1 MAGLI
6 FRRFIQS
13 IVLIKCVLI
22 FVFLLVHLSGDP
34 VRIMMPDD
42 STEEDIARVR
52 HEMGLDKPLYTQYV
66 IFFKGVVLRG
76 DFGESFEHGESALK
90 VVLEHLPATVELAT
104 TAFLISIFIG
114 LPLGC
119 LAALREGTVYDKS
132 LMIAAVLGQAVPDFW
147 FGLMMIL
154 FFSVKLNWFPPFGY
168 GNLDHLVM
176 PAITASLFHLARL
189 ARLMR
194 SEMIE
199 VLRQDYVLTAR
210 SKGLTE
216 NVVLFKHAL
225 KNSAIPIVTV
235 LGIDLALTLG
245 GTVITE
251 TVFAW
256 PGVGR
261 LTVAA
266 IHHRDYPIVQA
277 TVFLLASIFVI
288 INMLVDI
295 LYTYLDPRIQH
306 R

>member
-1 MAGLI
+1 
-6 FRRFIQS
+6 
-13 IVLIKCVLI
+13 
-22 FVFLLVHLSGDP
+22 
-34 VRIMMPDD
+34 MP
-42 STEEDIARVR
+42 
-52 HEMGLDKPLYTQYV
+52 G
-66 IFFKGVVLRG
+66 
-76 DFGESFEHGESALK
+76 
-90 VVLEHLPATVELAT
+90 
-104 TAFLISIFIG
+104 
-114 LPLGC
+114 
-119 LAALREGTVYDKS
+119 
-132 LMIAAVLGQAVPDFW
+132 
-147 FGLMMIL
+147 
-154 FFSVKLNWFPPFGY
+154 
-168 GNLDHLVM
+168 
-176 PAITASLFHLARL
+176 ITAALFHLARL

-199 VLRQDYVLTAR
+199 VLRQDYILTAR
-210 SKGLTE
+210 SKGLAE

-261 LTVAA
+261 LTVTA
-266 IHHRDYPIVQA
+266 IHNRDYPIVQA

-295 LYTYLDPRIQH
+295 LYTYLDPRIQY